1 MCEDGEIRQTMK
13 KSGNWKKSEFEA
25 LSLRGNSPR
34 DGERRQKQGK
44 DSEQSAA
51 THTEWELYPGGNKEF
66 LTDLRDEIIWIRF
79 VFQRNHSGFTVGESQ
94 IQAQNTI
101 VNETFRRL
109 AVAGILKKYNSQI
122 KSSRNGDRKK
132 VTF

>member
-1 MCEDGEIRQTMK
+1 M
-13 KSGNWKKSEFEA
+13 
-25 LSLRGNSPR
+25 
-34 DGERRQKQGK
+34 
-44 DSEQSAA
+44 
-51 THTEWELYPGGNKEF
+51 
-66 LTDLRDEIIWIRF
+66 
-79 VFQRNHSGFTVGESQ
+79 FQRNHSGFTVGESQ